1 MVGRVVRSRME
12 NMTDEDWDI
21 IEVSE
26 ETLAMLDT
34 LAIGDETYNDIIN
47 RIIITRANRRG

>member
-1 MVGRVVRSRME
+1 ME
-12 NMTDEDWDI
+12 KDDWEI

-34 LAIGDETYNDIIN
+34 LAIGDETYNDII
-47 RIIITRANRRG
+47 TRLINLYSSRRC

>member
-1 MVGRVVRSRME
+1 ME
-12 NMTDEDWDI
+12 KDDWEI
-21 IEVSE
+21 IEVSD